1 MTDTAI
7 NEGWNEMTERTAAWW
22 HAKAESARKPTQ
34 PFIDGRFVQPRTGK
48 QFATT
53 NPATGEVIARVAA
66 CNSDDIDTAVAAA
79 RAAFER
85 GDWSRIPAAERKAT
99 LLAIAEH
106 VRAHAD
112 ELAALDSI
120 DAGKCITEAEGDIAE
135 VADLFQWFGEV
146 QDKVHE
152 EVAPVGPGTLA
163 TVTYEP
169 VGVVGAVVAWNFPA
183 HNATVKI
190 APALAGGNSVVLKPA
205 EETPLSALR
214 LAELCVEAGLPAGV
228 LNVVPGFGLDAGRP
242 IGLHEDIDVVGF
254 TGSTAVGKELL
265 RNSADSNMK
274 PVWLECGGKS
284 PNIVFDDSDAIE
296 SAVDCTI
303 AGIFT
308 NAGQVCSAH
317 SRLLLQRGVADRFL
331 DRLLEKT
338 RAITPGDPLDPDCTF
353 GAIINA
359 EQHERIL
366 EYIRIGR
373 DEATLRCGGNA
384 VDVNDR
390 GLYIEPTIFTDV
402 APDATLAREEIFGP
416 VLAVTVFD
424 TEAEAIEQA
433 NNTIYGLSA
442 SVWTADLGRAHRMTR
457 AISSGTVAVN
467 TVDAVSIQTP
477 FGGTKQSGI
486 GRDYAIH
493 GMHKY
498 MAQKTSWIEFD
509 PAPDEV
515 N

>member
-1 MTDTAI
+1 
-7 NEGWNEMTERTAAWW
+7 MTERTADWW
-22 HAKAESARKPTQ
+22 HDKADAIGKPTQ
-34 PFIDGRFVQPRTGK
+34 PFIDGAFAQPSTDER
-48 QFATT
+48 FATL

-66 CNSDDIDTAVAAA
+66 CDVRDIDAAVAAA

-85 GDWSRIPAAERKAT
+85 GDWSRVPAARRKAT
-99 LLAIAEH
+99 LLAIADR

-112 ELAALDSI
+112 ELAVLDSI
-120 DAGKCITEAEGDIAE
+120 DAGKCISEAEGDVAE
-135 VADLFQWFGEV
+135 VAELFQWFGEV

-169 VGVVGAVVAWNFPA
+169 VGVVGAVVAWNFPV
-183 HNATVKI
+183 HNAAVKV
-190 APALAGGNSVVLKPA
+190 APALAAGNSVVLKPA

-214 LAELCVEAGLPAGV
+214 LAELCIEAGLPAGV
-228 LNVVPGFGLDAGRP
+228 FNVVPGLGPTTGRP
-242 IGLHEDIDVVGF
+242 IGLHPGIDVVGV

-284 PNIVFDDSDAIE
+284 PNIVFDDCNALE
-296 SAVDCTI
+296 RAVDCTI

-317 SRLLLQRGVADRFL
+317 SRLLLQRGIADRFV

-338 RAITPGDPLDPDCTF
+338 RAIVAGDPLDPASTF

-366 EYIRIGR
+366 EYIRIGLT
-373 DEATLRCGGNA
+373 EATLRCGGRA
-384 VDVNDR
+384 TEVNGR
-390 GLYIEPTIFTDV
+390 GLFVEPTIFTDV
-402 APDATLAREEIFGP
+402 APDSTLAQEEIFGP
-416 VLAVTVFD
+416 VLAVSVFD
-424 TEAEAIEQA
+424 REHEAIAQA
-433 NNTIYGLSA
+433 NDSIYGLSA
-442 SVWTADLGRAHRMTR
+442 SAWTADLGRAHRITR

-498 MAQKTSWIEFD
+498 MAQKTTWIEFEQT
-509 PAPDEV
+509 DEV
-515 N
+515 EQ